1 MSRVIYVTPSITL
14 LINVYVN
21 AGIELSLDTTLPI
34 REDRNFRYWIR
45 NGQNHS
51 LANSFSRIGPKYRD
65 GRRNCTFVTLFF
77 SVFPPLSLSL
87 PPFFFFFSRLFFV
100 YRMRCTLRVGFD
112 RISQFTPGLSIKP
125 SAILLMATA
134 CFLSGTTINFRLDP
148 PGYR

>member
-65 GRRNCTFVTLFF
+65 GRRNCTF
-77 SVFPPLSLSL
+77 
-87 PPFFFFFSRLFFV
+87 FFV

>member
-77 SVFPPLSLSL
+77 QFFLLSLSL
-87 PPFFFFFSRLFFV
+87 FLPFFSFFPASFLYIGCAALYALASIASVNLPQDCRLNRARYF
-100 YRMRCTLRVGFD
+100 
-112 RISQFTPGLSIKP
+112 
-125 SAILLMATA
+125 
-134 CFLSGTTINFRLDP
+134 
-148 PGYR
+148 